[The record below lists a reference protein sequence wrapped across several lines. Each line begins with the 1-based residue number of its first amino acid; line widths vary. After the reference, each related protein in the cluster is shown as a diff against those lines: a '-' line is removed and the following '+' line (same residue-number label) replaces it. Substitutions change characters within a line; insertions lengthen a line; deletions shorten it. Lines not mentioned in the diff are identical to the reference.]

1 MIKAS
6 DLREKEVI
14 NIGDGTRLGLIE
26 DVEVNLDKG
35 RIEAL
40 IVPGSGSLLNLFSNK
55 SSDYVISWKN
65 IVRIGSDVI
74 LVDVDN
80 KFKELEEGNF
90 ESSLEKNLIDE

>member
-14 NIGDGTRLGLIE
+14 NIRDGTRLGLIE

-40 IVPGSGSLLNLFSNK
+40 IVPGNGGLLNLFTNK
-55 SSDYVISWKN
+55 NSDHVISWKN
-65 IVRIGSDVI
+65 IIRIGSDVI
-74 LVDVDN
+74 LVDIN
-80 KFKELEEGNF
+80 ENLKNFKEEEGI
-90 ESSLEKNLIDE
+90 E